1 MKELSLNILD
11 ITMNSVKAGADK
23 INISL
28 FETEETLQIEIKDNG
43 CGMKEDF
50 VKNVT
55 DPFTTTR
62 TTRKVG
68 LGIPFFKLAAEQT
81 GGSLNIVSKHE
92 SDFPDLHGTV
102 ITALFYKN
110 HFDFTPLGDI
120 ISTLVT
126 LLQGAPEIEWLFVH
140 KTPAGEVLLDTAEL
154 RSVLGDIPLNTPDVL
169 LWIRESLEEQYGEIK
184 AGSSL

>member
-23 INISL
+23 IEISL
-28 FETEETLQIEIKDNG
+28 FETEDTLKIEIKDNG
-43 CGMKEDF
+43 CGMKEEF
-50 VKNVT
+50 LKNVT

-62 TTRKVG
+62 TTRNVG

-81 GGSLNIVSKHE
+81 GGSLSIISKHE
-92 SDFPDLHGTV
+92 SEFPSSHGTV
-102 ITALFYKN
+102 ITAFFYKN

-126 LLQGAPEIEWLFVH
+126 LIQGAPEIEWLFIH
-140 KTPAGEVLLDTAEL
+140 KTPSGEVLLNTAEIK
-154 RSVLGDIPLNTPDVL
+154 SVLGDIPLSTPDVL
-169 LWIRESLEEQYGEIK
+169 LWIKESLEEQYGGE
-184 AGSSL
+184 